1 MLVTPVISGTDFRVV
16 LAPAISVGR
25 QCTLNGGTLS
35 AESVLVCG
43 WSLEFNVVTD
53 VDCFLNKNQVCIIRL
68 TFPIRSA
75 NRELKLSGL
84 WTKVGTRNSVNCFV
98 NSAIFK

>member
-75 NRELKLSGL
+75 NRQLKLSGL
-84 WTKVGTRNSVNCFV
+84 WTKVETRNSVNCFV
-98 NSAIFK
+98 NSAVLN